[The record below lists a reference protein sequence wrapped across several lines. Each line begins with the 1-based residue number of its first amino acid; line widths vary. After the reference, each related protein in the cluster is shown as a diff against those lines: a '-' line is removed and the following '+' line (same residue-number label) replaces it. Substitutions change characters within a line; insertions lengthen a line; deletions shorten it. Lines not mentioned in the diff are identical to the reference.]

1 MKDHK
6 PEFPNVTK
14 CRLIN
19 PTKSQIGRISKQ
31 ILDNIN
37 VQLIDKLN
45 LRLLKNT
52 DETILWFK
60 SIEQKTRKSF
70 IQLDIVNYYPSVTEA
85 LLDRVLDFAAEN
97 VTITNEQRKIIKN
110 ARKSILFHNEET
122 WQKTSGEFDVTM
134 GAYDGAQVT
143 DLVGI
148 YILHILKTNV
158 PEIDFGLYRD
168 DGLGVYRPLVW
179 KPSRKKSTGFL
190 KISA

>member
-1 MKDHK
+1 MHNNITSDYKKVNNDCLSNINHEAKSITDKLKISDRVEKLALKEAYITVKDHK

-110 ARKSILFHNEET
+110 ARKSILFHNKET
-122 WQKTSGEFDVTM
+122 WQKN
-134 GAYDGAQVT
+134 
-143 DLVGI
+143 VGR
-148 YILHILKTNV
+148 V
-158 PEIDFGLYRD
+158 
-168 DGLGVYRPLVW
+168 
-179 KPSRKKSTGFL
+179 
-190 KISA
+190 